1 MVYALIG
8 HINMTL
14 ENDIKNILFKIGKEV
29 KIHKIDKTN
38 MILEIDYD
46 KYTKE
51 IIELINKYLTK

>member
-1 MVYALIG
+1 
-8 HINMTL
+8 MTL
-14 ENDIKNILFKIGKEV
+14 ENDIKEILFKIGKEV
-29 KIHKIDKTN
+29 KIHKIDKIN